1 MVVGFDAAQG
11 DVGNVRYL
19 APTPTIGT
27 VGAPSHPTPVPVLL
41 PEKGMD
47 LSPGDFEWVTTE
59 VLRVADLCCAGRVV
73 SCM

>member
-1 MVVGFDAAQG
+1 MYLGFDAAQG

-19 APTPTIGT
+19 APTPTIG
-27 VGAPSHPTPVPVLL
+27 APSHPTPVLV
-41 PEKGMD
+41 PEKGMN

-73 SCM
+73 SCVL